1 MTSTAKTLTFVIP
14 AYNMESYLD
23 RCVNSLLSASD
34 ISDLEVLI
42 VDDGSKDGTLEYAR
56 KLERTNPGAVR
67 AIHQENKGHGGA
79 VNTGIAAATGMY
91 VKVVDADDWVDPQAI
106 DTVLATLRAQHDTDE
121 PIDMLVTNYVYD
133 KVAKRHKTVV
143 NFRRVMEAG
152 RVLGW
157 DDLGKFGLAQYII
170 MHALTFRTQVVRDS
184 GLKLP
189 EHTFY
194 VDNLFVFEPLPYV
207 KKMYYMDVNFY
218 RYYIGRADQSVN
230 EKVMIGRIDQQ
241 LKVNKIMVD
250 YVTAKKQFLATHK
263 KLRNYMLNYLDIITT
278 VSSIMLIC
286 SGTDENLEKKNE
298 LWKYIKQKDPF
309 VFFRLRYGLLG
320 SYTNLPGKGG
330 RKISVEGYKLCQR
343 FFKFN

>member
-1 MTSTAKTLTFVIP
+1 
-14 AYNMESYLD
+14 
-23 RCVNSLLSASD
+23 
-34 ISDLEVLI
+34 
-42 VDDGSKDGTLEYAR
+42 
-56 KLERTNPGAVR
+56 
-67 AIHQENKGHGGA
+67 
-79 VNTGIAAATGMY
+79 MY

-194 VDNLFVFEPLPYV
+194 VRFLLLVPAVPVGEAHPVPRCCRSTTTSSGARV
-207 KKMYYMDVNFY
+207 
-218 RYYIGRADQSVN
+218 RAC
-230 EKVMIGRIDQQ
+230 RP
-241 LKVNKIMVD
+241 
-250 YVTAKKQFLATHK
+250 T
-263 KLRNYMLNYLDIITT
+263 
-278 VSSIMLIC
+278 
-286 SGTDENLEKKNE
+286 
-298 LWKYIKQKDPF
+298 
-309 VFFRLRYGLLG
+309 
-320 SYTNLPGKGG
+320 
-330 RKISVEGYKLCQR
+330 
-343 FFKFN
+343 

>member
-1 MTSTAKTLTFVIP
+1 MASTAKTLTFVIP

-157 DDLGKFGLAQYII
+157 DDLG
-170 MHALTFRTQVVRDS
+170 
-184 GLKLP
+184 
-189 EHTFY
+189 
-194 VDNLFVFEPLPYV
+194 
-207 KKMYYMDVNFY
+207 
-218 RYYIGRADQSVN
+218 
-230 EKVMIGRIDQQ
+230 
-241 LKVNKIMVD
+241 
-250 YVTAKKQFLATHK
+250 
-263 KLRNYMLNYLDIITT
+263 
-278 VSSIMLIC
+278 
-286 SGTDENLEKKNE
+286 
-298 LWKYIKQKDPF
+298 
-309 VFFRLRYGLLG
+309 
-320 SYTNLPGKGG
+320 
-330 RKISVEGYKLCQR
+330 
-343 FFKFN
+343 

>member
-1 MTSTAKTLTFVIP
+1 MTNTAKTLTFVIP

-34 ISDLEVLI
+34 TRDLEVLI

-56 KLERTNPGAVR
+56 KLERTNPGVVR

-106 DTVLATLRAQHDTDE
+106 DTVLATLRAQREASE

-133 KVAKRHKTVV
+133 KVTKRHKIVV
-143 NFRRVMEAG
+143 NFRHVMETG

-184 GLKLP
+184 GLQLP

-194 VDNLFVFEPLPYV
+194 VDFYYSYQPFPWVDQLRLVNRLMTEATPERGTVPEGLYRYMIHFLAIESCVTSAFLILSRDPANYV
-207 KKMYYMDVNFY
+207 KK
-218 RYYIGRADQSVN
+218 
-230 EKVMIGRIDQQ
+230 
-241 LKVNKIMVD
+241 
-250 YVTAKKQFLATHK
+250 T
-263 KLRNYMLNYLDIITT
+263 
-278 VSSIMLIC
+278 
-286 SGTDENLEKKNE
+286 E
-298 LWKYIKQKDPF
+298 LWDAIDAYSPAIGKD
-309 VFFRLRYGLLG
+309 VRAKLMSRAL
-320 SYTNLPGKGG
+320 NLPGKPG
-330 RKISVEGYKLCQR
+330 RWIVRNGYLIAER
-343 FFKFN
+343 IVGFN

>member
-1 MTSTAKTLTFVIP
+1 MASTAKTLTFVIP

-143 NFRRVMEAG
+143 NFRRVWRPAACSAG
-152 RVLGW
+152 MTW
-157 DDLGKFGLAQYII
+157 A
-170 MHALTFRTQVVRDS
+170 S
-184 GLKLP
+184 
-189 EHTFY
+189 
-194 VDNLFVFEPLPYV
+194 
-207 KKMYYMDVNFY
+207 
-218 RYYIGRADQSVN
+218 SVW
-230 EKVMIGRIDQQ
+230 RS
-241 LKVNKIMVD
+241 
-250 YVTAKKQFLATHK
+250 T
-263 KLRNYMLNYLDIITT
+263 
-278 VSSIMLIC
+278 SSCMRSPSARRWCAI
-286 SGTDENLEKKNE
+286 
-298 LWKYIKQKDPF
+298 
-309 VFFRLRYGLLG
+309 
-320 SYTNLPGKGG
+320 PG
-330 RKISVEGYKLCQR
+330 
-343 FFKFN
+343 

>member
-1 MTSTAKTLTFVIP
+1 MASTAKTLTFVIP

-42 VDDGSKDGTLEYAR
+42 VDDGSKAGTLEYAR

-121 PIDMLVTNYVYD
+121 PIDMLVTNYMYD

-286 SGTDENLEKKNE
+286 SGTDDNLEKKNE

-343 FFKFN
+343 FFKFY

>member
-1 MTSTAKTLTFVIP
+1 MANTAKTLTFVIP

-34 ISDLEVLI
+34 TRDLEVLI

-56 KLERTNPGAVR
+56 KLERTNPGVVR

-106 DTVLATLRAQHDTDE
+106 DTVLATLRAQREASE

-133 KVAKRHKTVV
+133 KVTKRHKIVV
-143 NFRRVMEAG
+143 NFRHVMETG
-152 RVLGW
+152 RMLGW

-184 GLKLP
+184 GLQLP

-194 VDNLFVFEPLPYV
+194 VD
-207 KKMYYMDVNFY
+207 FY
-218 RYYIGRADQSVN
+218 
-230 EKVMIGRIDQQ
+230 
-241 LKVNKIMVD
+241 
-250 YVTAKKQFLATHK
+250 
-263 KLRNYMLNYLDIITT
+263 
-278 VSSIMLIC
+278 
-286 SGTDENLEKKNE
+286 
-298 LWKYIKQKDPF
+298 
-309 VFFRLRYGLLG
+309 
-320 SYTNLPGKGG
+320 
-330 RKISVEGYKLCQR
+330 
-343 FFKFN
+343 